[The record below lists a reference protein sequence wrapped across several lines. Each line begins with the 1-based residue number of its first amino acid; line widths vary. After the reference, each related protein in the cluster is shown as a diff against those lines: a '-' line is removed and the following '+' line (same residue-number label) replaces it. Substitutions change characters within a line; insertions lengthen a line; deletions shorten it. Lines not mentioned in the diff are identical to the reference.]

1 MAAGWEIREALS
13 DALLQFLSCAAE
25 ERAEASIESELFAVV
40 AYEVEDG
47 AGCLS
52 LGAAQASAQLLEEEG
67 WAVGGAEEEEG
78 VHHRDVDALV
88 EEVDGEEEL
97 EDGPK
102 CPAVKLSMIGY
113 DRLSEWLG
121 SAHDHVAALLAAK
134 RESEFLQGAD
144 KLRAR
149 DLRQFA
155 HTARRSASK
164 CSAGTGSPSSLSAR
178 T

>member
-1 MAAGWEIREALS
+1 M
-13 DALLQFLSCAAE
+13 
-25 ERAEASIESELFAVV
+25 V
-40 AYEVEDG
+40 AYEVEDR
-47 AGCLS
+47 AGGLS

-67 WAVGGAEEEEG
+67 WAVGGAKEEEG
-78 VHHRDVDALV
+78 VHHPDVDALV

-97 EDGPK
+97 QNARQLVHRQVGLAQDGPK

-121 SAHDHVAALLAAK
+121 SAHDDVTALLAAK